1 MYKTKANTK
10 AKTTAMYTT
19 KTKAIAKAKAMY
31 KTKAKTQP
39 KVKALYTFYKKQI
52 GNNKPKQKQ
61 NRAVTKK
68 MADRVAPRGLH
79 RNQVKNCVGTT
90 VSSVG
95 TTF

>member
-39 KVKALYTFYKKQI
+39 KVKALYKFYKKQI

-61 NRAVTKK
+61 NTAVTQNGRPGGS
-68 MADRVAPRGLH
+68 ARITQEP
-79 RNQVKNCVGTT
+79 
-90 VSSVG
+90 S
-95 TTF
+95 